1 MLSVLVG
8 TDGRTHDIR
17 VERSLG
23 MGLDENAIEAVKG
36 WTFEPATKDGKPT
49 PVRVHVT
56 ITFQLKK

>member
-1 MLSVLVG
+1 
-8 TDGRTHDIR
+8 
-17 VERSLG
+17 

-56 ITFQLKK
+56 VTFQLKK